1 MASAA
6 KGPKRM
12 THVSL
17 DLEWH
22 IDTLQFRCGCWRKD
36 KAATITGTFSLDTL
50 RKVIE
55 SLPDDTCFIG
65 HQIASADLKQLTR
78 WGIKLPQHFTIE
90 DSLVASRL
98 ANPDWPTHKLK
109 PLAREYGYEYQDEHA
124 TEDDKELILYCGKDV
139 EASEAINDTIKAS
152 LPKRQSAL
160 LKLQNAIAQAFFYC
174 EIAGI
179 KLNIKTL
186 EADKQEYESKIARFA
201 PLVADGAFT
210 DDGKMRAW
218 LQQNYSEK
226 ELQMLGKTDGGEMAL
241 NVKAMKWLPRQNK
254 EFHAMVDGRAAQD
267 YLTLYV
273 NRPLEIQKDGYL
285 FSNFKHLVARTQR
298 RSTEPAVQNWPE
310 QARHCIVSRFP
321 GGKIVSADFKNL
333 EARLFAYEAGC
344 KKLMEC
350 LVEGGYPL
358 VAERVFGWTG
368 ITKQD
373 PRYKALKVLVLAI
386 QYNMGNGVY
395 IRNMLIDHGIKK
407 TWAEAEADFDL
418 FFDKFPEMYAERERR
433 KRYGWETGKAW
444 SLIGA
449 HMPLPILPFDKIYSE
464 KDVKW
469 RKKSCEN
476 RAINYPTQ
484 CNRYGT
490 KVLMSDLTWKENQ
503 FLQVGD
509 ELVAFDEH
517 APIGMGYKR
526 QWRLCVVEE
535 VRHDIA
541 EVFEVNLDNGDSVYA
556 TSDHLHLTCNVAG
569 FQNWRQTQN
578 LYTGQNGQHS
588 RLVKLVDTWE
598 CDPGRGAGYLAG
610 LLDGEGS
617 IHRTGGRVSFS
628 QNPGNGVVEAGV
640 SAFARLGFSTSV
652 TNMGV
657 GKAVN
662 VSVLGEKSE
671 QLRALMQ
678 IRPNRL
684 IQKWRSQIDSFG
696 SIRARNTP
704 RVLSVTSIGIQP
716 IVRMRTSTATYIA
729 DGYATHNCLA
739 AYVTGSAMYD
749 LQKELSVMAD
759 GAGRYVEAM
768 LDSRKDPVS
777 WQRAY
782 SYLPGI
788 PIIEVHDELVADCPA
803 DKVELMKEMFT
814 KYMLQLK
821 TLKKFIPTFNC
832 PLDVDITVDD
842 FWK

>member
-1 MASAA
+1 MAST
-6 KGPKRM
+6 KDEKRYAM

-124 TEDDKELILYCGKDV
+124 TADDKELILYCGKDV
-139 EASEAINDTIKAS
+139 EASEAINDAIKAS
-152 LPKRQSAL
+152 LQRRQSAL

-186 EADKQEYESKIARFA
+186 EADKQEYESKIARLA

-210 DDGKMRAW
+210 DDGRMRSW

-476 RAINYPTQ
+476 RAINYPSQ
-484 CNRYGT
+484 C
-490 KVLMSDLTWKENQ
+490 M
-503 FLQVGD
+503 
-509 ELVAFDEH
+509 
-517 APIGMGYKR
+517 
-526 QWRLCVVEE
+526 
-535 VRHDIA
+535 
-541 EVFEVNLDNGDSVYA
+541 
-556 TSDHLHLTCNVAG
+556 
-569 FQNWRQTQN
+569 
-578 LYTGQNGQHS
+578 
-588 RLVKLVDTWE
+588 
-598 CDPGRGAGYLAG
+598 
-610 LLDGEGS
+610 
-617 IHRTGGRVSFS
+617 
-628 QNPGNGVVEAGV
+628 
-640 SAFARLGFSTSV
+640 
-652 TNMGV
+652 
-657 GKAVN
+657 
-662 VSVLGEKSE
+662 
-671 QLRALMQ
+671 
-678 IRPNRL
+678 
-684 IQKWRSQIDSFG
+684 
-696 SIRARNTP
+696 
-704 RVLSVTSIGIQP
+704 
-716 IVRMRTSTATYIA
+716 
-729 DGYATHNCLA
+729 A

-768 LDSRKDPVS
+768 IDSRKDPVS

-821 TLKKFIPTFNC
+821 TLKQFIPTFNC
-832 PLDVDITVDD
+832 PLDVDITVAD